1 MESNTDFEPFG
12 KPMDS
17 GVSLFVDPYLG
28 EIECLPETK
37 KLTVEDVLAT
47 LKDWNE
53 TLGEPV
59 DSAVVNKTKE
69 VFDPVHHVKHY
80 QMFPEHEIE
89 VKDVV
94 RTAIKKNISD
104 PVEAAWYKD
113 VLKYLLRCGEKGQYL
128 QDLKKAKT
136 YLEWMIQE
144 VEDNAKV

>member
-1 MESNTDFEPFG
+1 MNGFIEFVDSNDGPMESNTDFEPFG

-59 DSAVVNKTKE
+59 DSAVVNKPKE
-69 VFDPVHHVKHY
+69 VEYECRVTSCIHFDST
-80 QMFPEHEIE
+80 I
-89 VKDVV
+89 
-94 RTAIKKNISD
+94 
-104 PVEAAWYKD
+104 
-113 VLKYLLRCGEKGQYL
+113 
-128 QDLKKAKT
+128 
-136 YLEWMIQE
+136 
-144 VEDNAKV
+144 DN